1 MEKAQ
6 FAILRFAKYKGPEI
20 GQIEAHN
27 ERTKETYASNPDID
41 PTRKHL
47 NYNLLTPPPK
57 YRAEVERQ
65 IKEVGCRT
73 RKDSVRLVEAM
84 VTASPEFFHGKT
96 QKEIR
101 AYFERAVEFVKSH
114 QSTDTLL
121 SAVVHMDEETPHM
134 HLSFVPITED
144 GRLCAKDIVGNKKKL
159 TQWQDEY
166 WSYMVK
172 KYPDLERGE
181 SASET
186 GRTHI
191 PPRIFKKATKLN
203 RLEKKLKELLSSI
216 NAMNAKRVR
225 EEILKILDEYIPG
238 VAELMTKTKALKKAE
253 KEMLGE
259 IVMLKKEVNDSKPSI
274 QRLLE
279 LEKKVQQQEELQR
292 TISSLQQ
299 TLTAIPPEIIA
310 EYNEPKSDRKETKN
324 HVQNI

>member
-41 PTRKHL
+41 PARKHL

-57 YRAEVERQ
+57 YRAEVEWQ

-84 VTASPEFFHGKT
+84 ITASPEFFQGKS

-101 AYFERAVEFVKSH
+101 TYFERAVEFMKSH
-114 QSTDTLL
+114 QSPETLL

-172 KYPDLERGE
+172 KYPDLDRGE

-191 PPRIFKKATKLN
+191 PPRIFKQATKLN

-238 VAELMTKTKALKKAE
+238 VAELMTKTKALKKSE
-253 KEMLGE
+253 REMLGE
-259 IVMLKKEVNDSKPSI
+259 IAMLKKEVNDSKPSV

-292 TISSLQQ
+292 TIASLQQ

-310 EYNEPKSDRKETKN
+310 EYNEPKSERKEP
-324 HVQNI
+324 IAIE

>member
-41 PTRKHL
+41 PARKHL
-47 NYNLLTPPPK
+47 NYNLLTPPAK

-84 VTASPEFFHGKT
+84 VTASPGFFQGKS

-101 AYFERAVEFVKSH
+101 AYFERAVEFMKSH
-114 QSTDTLL
+114 QSPDTLL

-186 GRTHI
+186 GRIHI

-259 IVMLKKEVNDSKPSI
+259 IVMLKKEVNDSKPSV